1 MSIFTKTFVRVL
13 LVFVVFSASAQ
24 DEGFIYGKVYTID
37 NKVYEGPIRW
47 GKEEVYWT
55 DIFNAGKERNQN
67 LRYLS
72 SRDRDRLDDRQNTW
86 SNWNNGNWYRWFGN
100 WGNDRNN
107 YNNNNYDNDYEHQF
121 ACQFG
126 EIKTIIPAGRKYVDL
141 EMQNG
146 DKISLKGEGYN
157 DVGEEIR
164 IMDPEMGELDMSWGR
179 IRKIEF
185 MKTPKTLSNRFG
197 TPLYGKVEAFGET
210 FTGYIQWDH
219 DERLSTDK
227 LDGDADDGNISLEF
241 SKIVSIERRGGRS
254 SVKMK
259 SGRELVMDGSND
271 VDSGNRGIIIMS
283 KEMIAI
289 DVPWRE
295 FDKVTFSEPSG
306 SLATYDQFV
315 NQKSLSGSVVTK
327 DGKTLTGKIVFDL
340 DEEFNYELLQ
350 GKQGDFEVIT
360 PFRDIKIIEP
370 ISDYRCNIELKSGK
384 KIRLDDAQDVNER
397 NQGVLIFADNKGEPS
412 YLLWEDVKTI
422 EFN

>member
-1 MSIFTKTFVRVL
+1 MRLFTKTCL
-13 LVFVVFSASAQ
+13 LMLTALVAFSANAQ

-72 SRDRDRLDDRQNTW
+72 SRDRDKLDDRQSVWT
-86 SNWNNGNWYRWFGN
+86 NWNNGNWYRWFGN
-100 WGNDRNN
+100 WGDRRND
-107 YNNNNYDNDYEHQF
+107 YDNDYEHQF

-126 EIKTIIPAGRKYVDL
+126 EIKAIIPSGRKYVDL

-146 DKISLKGEGYN
+146 DKVSLKGEGYN

-164 IMDPEMGELDMSWGR
+164 IMDPEMGDLDMDWGR

-197 TPLYGKVEAFGET
+197 KPLYGKVEAFGET

-254 SVKMK
+254 IVKLK
-259 SGRELVMDGSND
+259 SGRELTMEGSND
-271 VDSGNRGIIIMS
+271 VDNGNRGVIIMN
-283 KEMIAI
+283 KDMIAV

-295 FDKVTFSEPSG
+295 FDKVTFTEPSG
-306 SLATYDQFV
+306 SLASYDQFTA
-315 NQKSLSGSVVTK
+315 QKPLSGSVVTK
-327 DGKTLTGKIVFDL
+327 DGKSLTGKIVFDL
-340 DEEFNYELLQ
+340 DEESTYELLQ

-360 PFRDIKIIEP
+360 PFRDIKRVEP
-370 ISDYRCNIELKSGK
+370 ISDYRCRIELKSGK
-384 KIRLDDAQDVNER
+384 NITLEDAQDVNER
-397 NQGVLIFADNKGEPS
+397 NQGVLVFANAKSDPV
-412 YLLWEDVKTI
+412 YILWEDVKSI
-422 EFN
+422 DFN

>member
-1 MSIFTKTFVRVL
+1 MRLFTKTCVL
-13 LVFVVFSASAQ
+13 MLTTLVVFNANAQ

-72 SRDRDRLDDRQNTW
+72 SRDRDKLDDRQSTW
-86 SNWNNGNWYRWFGN
+86 DNWNNGNWYRWFSN
-100 WGNDRNN
+100 WGDKRND
-107 YNNNNYDNDYEHQF
+107 YDNDYEHQF

-126 EIKTIIPAGRKYVDL
+126 EIKSITPSGRKYVDL

-146 DKISLKGEGYN
+146 DKVSLKGEGYN
-157 DVGEEIR
+157 DVGGEIR
-164 IMDPEMGELDMSWGR
+164 IMDPEMGDLDMDWGR

-254 SVKMK
+254 IVKLK
-259 SGRELVMDGSND
+259 SGRELTMEGSND
-271 VDSGNRGIIIMS
+271 VDNGNRGVIIMN
-283 KEMIAI
+283 KDMIAV

-306 SLATYDQFV
+306 SLASYDLFAT
-315 NQKSLSGSVVTK
+315 QKQLSGSVVTK
-327 DGKTLTGKIVFDL
+327 DGKSLTGKIVFDL
-340 DEEFNYELLQ
+340 DEESTYELLQ

-360 PFRDIKIIEP
+360 PFRDVKRVEP
-370 ISDYRCNIELKSGK
+370 ISDHRCSIELKSGK
-384 KIRLDDAQDVNER
+384 KITLEDAQDVNDR
-397 NQGVLIFADNKGEPS
+397 NQGVLVFANAKSDPV
-412 YLLWEDVKTI
+412 YVLWEDVKSI
-422 EFN
+422 DFN

>member
-1 MSIFTKTFVRVL
+1 MRLFTKTCL
-13 LVFVVFSASAQ
+13 LMLTALVVFSANAQ

-37 NKVYEGPIRW
+37 DKVYEGPIRW

-72 SRDRDRLDDRQNTW
+72 SRDRDKLDDRQNTW
-86 SNWNNGNWYRWFGN
+86 DNWNNGNWYRWFGS
-100 WGNDRNN
+100 WGDKRND
-107 YNNNNYDNDYEHQF
+107 YDNDYEHQF

-126 EIKTIIPAGRKYVDL
+126 EIKTIIPSGRKYVDL

-146 DKISLKGEGYN
+146 DKVSLKGEGYN

-164 IMDPEMGELDMSWGR
+164 IMDPEMGDLDMDWGR

-197 TPLYGKVEAFGET
+197 KPLYGKVEAFGET

-254 SVKMK
+254 IVKLK
-259 SGRELVMDGSND
+259 SGRELTMDGSND
-271 VDSGNRGIIIMS
+271 VDNGNRGVIIMN
-283 KEMIAI
+283 KDMIAV

-295 FDKVTFSEPSG
+295 FDKVTFSEPAG
-306 SLATYDQFV
+306 SLASYDQFAT
-315 NQKSLSGSVVTK
+315 QKPLSGSVVTK
-327 DGKTLTGKIVFDL
+327 DGKSLTGKIVFDL
-340 DEEFNYELLQ
+340 DEESTYELLQ

-360 PFRDIKIIEP
+360 PFRDIKRVEP
-370 ISDYRCNIELKSGK
+370 ISDYRCRIELKSGK
-384 KIRLDDAQDVNER
+384 NITLEDAQDVNER
-397 NQGVLIFADNKGEPS
+397 NQGVLVFANAKSDPV
-412 YLLWEDVKTI
+412 YVLWEDVKSI
-422 EFN
+422 DFN

>member
-1 MSIFTKTFVRVL
+1 MRLFTKTFAL
-13 LVFVVFSASAQ
+13 MLTALVALNASAQ

-37 NKVYEGPIRW
+37 DKVYEGPIRW

-72 SRDRDRLDDRQNTW
+72 SRDRDKLDDRQNTW
-86 SNWNNGNWYRWFGN
+86 ENWNNGNWYRWFGN
-100 WGNDRNN
+100 WGDRRND
-107 YNNNNYDNDYEHQF
+107 YDNDYEHQF

-126 EIKTIIPAGRKYVDL
+126 EIKSIIPSGRKYVDL

-146 DKISLKGEGYN
+146 DKVSLKGEGYN

-164 IMDPEMGELDMSWGR
+164 IMDPEMGELDMSWSR

-185 MKTPKTLSNRFG
+185 MKTPKTLNNRFG
-197 TPLYGKVEAFGET
+197 KPLYGKVEAFGET

-227 LDGDADDGNISLEF
+227 LDGDADDGNLSLEF

-254 SVKMK
+254 IVKMK
-259 SGRELVMDGSND
+259 SGREVAMEGSND
-271 VDSGNRGIIIMS
+271 VDRGNRGIIIMN
-283 KEMIAI
+283 KDMIAV

-295 FDKVTFSEPSG
+295 FDKVTFSEPIG
-306 SLATYDQFV
+306 SLASYDQFSS
-315 NQKSLSGSVVTK
+315 QKALSGSVVTK
-327 DGKTLTGKIVFDL
+327 DGKSLSGKIVFDL
-340 DEEFNYELLQ
+340 DEESTYELLQ

-360 PFRDIKIIEP
+360 PFRDIKRVEP
-370 ISDYRCNIELKSGK
+370 ISDYRCSVELKSGK
-384 KIRLDDAQDVNER
+384 KITLEDAQDVNDR
-397 NQGVLIFADNKGEPS
+397 NQGVLVFANAKSDPV
-412 YLLWEDVKTI
+412 YVLWEDVKSI
-422 EFN
+422 DFN

>member
-1 MSIFTKTFVRVL
+1 MKTSTKSLAF
-13 LVFVVFSASAQ
+13 VFVALAFFSASAQ

-37 NKVYEGPIRW
+37 DKVYEGPIRW
-47 GKEEVYWT
+47 GKEEVYWS
-55 DIFNAGKERNQN
+55 DIFNASKERNQN

-72 SRDRDRLDDRQNTW
+72 SKDRDRLDDRQNTW

-100 WGNDRNN
+100 WGDRRND
-107 YNNNNYDNDYEHQF
+107 YDNDYEHQF

-126 EIKTIIPAGRKYVDL
+126 EIKTITPAGRKYVDL

-164 IMDPEMGELDMSWGR
+164 IMDPEMGELDMGWGR

-185 MKTPKTLSNRFG
+185 LRTPKSLANRFG
-197 TPLYGKVEAFGET
+197 KPLYGTVEAFGEK

-241 SKIVSIERRGGRS
+241 SKISSIERRGGRS
-254 SVKMK
+254 VVKMK

-271 VDSGNRGIIIMS
+271 VDSGNRGVIIMS

-295 FDKVTFSEPSG
+295 FDKVTFSEPAG
-306 SLATYDQFV
+306 SLASYDQFA
-315 NQKSLSGSVVTK
+315 NQKSLDGIVVTK
-327 DGKTLTGKIVFDL
+327 DGKTLSGKIVFDL
-340 DEEFNYELLQ
+340 DEESSYELLQ
-350 GKQGDFEVIT
+350 GKQGEFELT
-360 PFRDIKIIEP
+360 TSFRDVKMIEP
-370 ISDYRCNIELKSGK
+370 ISNYRCNIELKSGK
-384 KIRLDDAQDVNER
+384 KIRLEDAQDVNDR
-397 NQGVLIFADNKGEPS
+397 NQGVLIFAGKKEEAS
-412 YLLWEDVKTI
+412 YVLWEDVKTI

>member
-1 MSIFTKTFVRVL
+1 MRLFTKTCVL
-13 LVFVVFSASAQ
+13 ILTVLVVFSANAQ

-72 SRDRDRLDDRQNTW
+72 SRDRDKLDDRQNTW
-86 SNWNNGNWYRWFGN
+86 DNWNNNNWYRWFGN
-100 WGNDRNN
+100 WGDKRND
-107 YNNNNYDNDYEHQF
+107 YDNDYEHQF

-126 EIKTIIPAGRKYVDL
+126 EIKAIIPSGRKYVDL

-146 DKISLKGEGYN
+146 DKVSLKGEGYN
-157 DVGEEIR
+157 DVGGEIR
-164 IMDPEMGELDMSWGR
+164 IMDPEMGDLDMDWGR

-197 TPLYGKVEAFGET
+197 IPLYGKVEAFGET

-254 SVKMK
+254 IVKLK
-259 SGRELVMDGSND
+259 SGRELTMEGSND
-271 VDSGNRGIIIMS
+271 VDNGNRGVIIMN
-283 KEMIAI
+283 KDMIAV

-306 SLATYDQFV
+306 SLASYDQFAT
-315 NQKSLSGSVVTK
+315 QKPLSGSVVTK
-327 DGKTLTGKIVFDL
+327 DGKSLTGKIVFDL
-340 DEEFNYELLQ
+340 DEESTYELLQ
-350 GKQGDFEVIT
+350 GKQGDFEVTT
-360 PFRDIKIIEP
+360 PFRDVKRLEP
-370 ISDYRCNIELKSGK
+370 ISDYRCSIELKSGN
-384 KIRLDDAQDVNER
+384 KITLEDAQDVNDR
-397 NQGVLIFADNKGEPS
+397 NQGVLVFANAKSDPV
-412 YLLWEDVKTI
+412 YVLWEDVKSI
-422 EFN
+422 DFN

>member
-1 MSIFTKTFVRVL
+1 MRLFTKTCVL
-13 LVFVVFSASAQ
+13 MLTALVVFNANAQ

-72 SRDRDRLDDRQNTW
+72 SRDRDKLDDRQSVWTSWNN
-86 SNWNNGNWYRWFGN
+86 SNWFNWFGN
-100 WGNDRNN
+100 WGDKRND
-107 YNNNNYDNDYEHQF
+107 YDNDYEHQF

-126 EIKTIIPAGRKYVDL
+126 EIKAIIPSGRKYVDL

-146 DKISLKGEGYN
+146 DKVSLKGEGYN
-157 DVGEEIR
+157 DMGEEIR
-164 IMDPEMGELDMSWGR
+164 IMDPEMGDLDMDWGR

-197 TPLYGKVEAFGET
+197 KPLYGKVEAFGET

-241 SKIVSIERRGGRS
+241 SKIASIERRGGRS
-254 SVKMK
+254 IVKLK
-259 SGRELVMDGSND
+259 SGRELTMDGSND
-271 VDSGNRGIIIMS
+271 VDSGNRGVIIMN
-283 KEMIAI
+283 KDMIAV

-295 FDKVTFSEPSG
+295 FDKVTFSEPAG
-306 SLATYDQFV
+306 SLASYDQFAT
-315 NQKSLSGSVVTK
+315 QKPLSGSVVTK
-327 DGKTLTGKIVFDL
+327 DGKSLTGKIVFDL
-340 DEEFNYELLQ
+340 DEESTYELLQ

-360 PFRDIKIIEP
+360 PFRDIKRLEP
-370 ISDYRCNIELKSGK
+370 ISDYRCRIELKSGK
-384 KIRLDDAQDVNER
+384 NITLEDAQDVNER
-397 NQGVLIFADNKGEPS
+397 NQGVLVFANAKSDPV
-412 YLLWEDVKTI
+412 YILWEDVKSI
-422 EFN
+422 DFN

>member
-1 MSIFTKTFVRVL
+1 MRLFTKTCVL
-13 LVFVVFSASAQ
+13 ILTALVVFSANAQ
-24 DEGFIYGKVYTID
+24 DEGFIYGRVYTID

-72 SRDRDRLDDRQNTW
+72 SRDRDKLDDRQSVWT
-86 SNWNNGNWYRWFGN
+86 NWNNGNWYRWFGN
-100 WGNDRNN
+100 WGDRRND
-107 YNNNNYDNDYEHQF
+107 YDNDYEHQF

-126 EIKTIIPAGRKYVDL
+126 EIKAIIPSGRKYVDL

-146 DKISLKGEGYN
+146 DKVSLKGEGYN

-164 IMDPEMGELDMSWGR
+164 IMDPEMGDLDMDWGR

-197 TPLYGKVEAFGET
+197 KPLYGKVEAFGET

-254 SVKMK
+254 IVKLK
-259 SGRELVMDGSND
+259 SGRELTMEGSND
-271 VDSGNRGIIIMS
+271 VDSGNRGVIIMN
-283 KEMIAI
+283 KDMIAV

-295 FDKVTFSEPSG
+295 FDKVTFSEPAG
-306 SLATYDQFV
+306 SLASYDQFAA
-315 NQKSLSGSVVTK
+315 QKPLSGSVVTK
-327 DGKTLTGKIVFDL
+327 YGKSLTGKIVFDL
-340 DEEFNYELLQ
+340 DEESTYELLQ

-360 PFRDIKIIEP
+360 PFRDIKRVEP
-370 ISDYRCNIELKSGK
+370 ISDYRCRIELKSGK
-384 KIRLDDAQDVNER
+384 NITLEDAQDVNER
-397 NQGVLIFADNKGEPS
+397 NQGVLVFANAKSDPI
-412 YLLWEDVKTI
+412 YVLWEDVKSI
-422 EFN
+422 DFN

>member
-1 MSIFTKTFVRVL
+1 MRLFTKTCVL
-13 LVFVVFSASAQ
+13 MLTALVVFNANAQ

-100 WGNDRNN
+100 WGDRRND
-107 YNNNNYDNDYEHQF
+107 YDNDYEHQF

-126 EIKTIIPAGRKYVDL
+126 EIKSIIPSGRKYVDL

-146 DKISLKGEGYN
+146 DKVSLKGEGYN

-164 IMDPEMGELDMSWGR
+164 IMDPEMGELDMAWGR

-185 MKTPKTLSNRFG
+185 MKTPKVLSNRFG
-197 TPLYGKVEAFGET
+197 VPLYGKVEAFGET

-254 SVKMK
+254 LVKMK

-295 FDKVTFSEPSG
+295 FDKVTFSESSG
-306 SLATYDQFV
+306 SLATYDQFA

-327 DGKTLTGKIVFDL
+327 EGKTLSGKIVFDL

-360 PFRDIKIIEP
+360 PFRDIKLIEP
-370 ISDYRCNIELKSGK
+370 VSDYRCSIELKSGK
-384 KIRLDDAQDVNER
+384 KIRLEDAQDVNER
-397 NQGVLIFADNKGEPS
+397 NQGVLIFVGNKGEPS
-412 YLLWEDVKTI
+412 YVLWEDVKTI

>member
-1 MSIFTKTFVRVL
+1 MTIFTKTFMCML
-13 LVFVVFSASAQ
+13 LIFIGLSASAQ

-86 SNWNNGNWYRWFGN
+86 SNWNNGNWNRWFGN
-100 WGNDRNN
+100 WSNDRNN
-107 YNNNNYDNDYEHQF
+107 NRYDNDYEHQF
-121 ACQFG
+121 SCQFG

-146 DKISLKGEGYN
+146 DRISLKGEGYN

-164 IMDPEMGELDMSWGR
+164 IMDPEMGELDMGWGR

-197 TPLYGKVEAFGET
+197 APLYGKVEAFGET

-254 SVKMK
+254 LVKMK

-271 VDSGNRGIIIMS
+271 VDNGNRGIIIMS

-315 NQKSLSGSVVTK
+315 NQNPLDGSVTTK
-327 DGKTLTGKIVFDL
+327 DGKTLSGKIVFDL
-340 DEEFNYELLQ
+340 DEENNYELLQ
-350 GKQGDFEVIT
+350 GKQGDFELT
-360 PFRDIKIIEP
+360 TAFREIKKVEP
-370 ISDYRCNIELKSGK
+370 ISGYRCSIELKSGK
-384 KIRLDDAQDVNER
+384 TITLDDAQDVNER
-397 NQGVLIFADNKGEPS
+397 NQGVLVFADKKSEPS
-412 YLLWEDVKTI
+412 YVPWEDVKNI
-422 EFN
+422 VFK

>member
-1 MSIFTKTFVRVL
+1 MRSFTNTAALIFITLIAFQ
-13 LVFVVFSASAQ
+13 ANAQ

-72 SRDRDRLDDRQNTW
+72 SRDRDRLDDRQSIWT
-86 SNWNNGNWYRWFGN
+86 NWNNGNWYRWFGN
-100 WGNDRNN
+100 WGDKRND
-107 YNNNNYDNDYEHQF
+107 YDNDYEHQF

-126 EIKTIIPAGRKYVDL
+126 EIKSITPSGRKYVDL

-146 DKISLKGEGYN
+146 DKVSLKGEGYN

-164 IMDPEMGELDMSWGR
+164 IMDPEMGDLDMDWGR

-254 SVKMK
+254 IVKLK
-259 SGRELVMDGSND
+259 SGRELTMDGSND
-271 VDSGNRGIIIMS
+271 VDNGNRGIIIMN
-283 KEMIAI
+283 KDMIAV

-295 FDKVTFSEPSG
+295 FDKVTFSEPTG
-306 SLATYDQFV
+306 SLASYDQFGS
-315 NQKSLSGSVVTK
+315 QKSLSGSVVTK
-327 DGKTLTGKIVFDL
+327 DGKSLTGKIVFDL
-340 DEEFNYELLQ
+340 DEESTYELLQ

-360 PFRDIKIIEP
+360 PFRDIKRIEP
-370 ISDYRCNIELKSGK
+370 LSDYRCSIELKSGK
-384 KIRLDDAQDVNER
+384 KIKLEDAQDVNDR
-397 NQGVLIFADNKGEPS
+397 NQGVLVFAGAKSEPV
-412 YLLWEDVKTI
+412 YVLWEEVKSI
-422 EFN
+422 DFN

>member
-1 MSIFTKTFVRVL
+1 MRLFTKTGVL
-13 LVFVVFSASAQ
+13 ILTVLVVFSANAQ

-72 SRDRDRLDDRQNTW
+72 SRDRDKLDDRQSTW
-86 SNWNNGNWYRWFGN
+86 TNWNNGNWYRWFGN
-100 WGNDRNN
+100 WGDRRNDF
-107 YNNNNYDNDYEHQF
+107 DNDYEHQF

-126 EIKTIIPAGRKYVDL
+126 EIKAIIPSGRKYVDL

-146 DKISLKGEGYN
+146 DKVSLKGEGYN

-164 IMDPEMGELDMSWGR
+164 IMDPEMGDLDMDWGR

-254 SVKMK
+254 IVKLK
-259 SGRELVMDGSND
+259 SGRELTMEGSND
-271 VDSGNRGIIIMS
+271 VDNGNRGIIIMN
-283 KEMIAI
+283 KDMIAV

-295 FDKVTFSEPSG
+295 FDKVTFSEPSA
-306 SLATYDQFV
+306 SLASYDQFAT
-315 NQKSLSGSVVTK
+315 QKPLSGSVLTK
-327 DGKTLTGKIVFDL
+327 DGKSLTGKIVFDL
-340 DEEFNYELLQ
+340 DEESTYELLQ

-360 PFRDIKIIEP
+360 PFRDIKRLEP
-370 ISDYRCNIELKSGK
+370 ISDYRCSIELKSGK
-384 KIRLDDAQDVNER
+384 KITLEDAQDVNDR
-397 NQGVLIFADNKGEPS
+397 NQGVLVFANAKSDPV
-412 YLLWEDVKTI
+412 YVLWEDVKSI
-422 EFN
+422 DFN

>member
-1 MSIFTKTFVRVL
+1 MRLFTKTCL
-13 LVFVVFSASAQ
+13 LMLAALVVFSANAQ

-72 SRDRDRLDDRQNTW
+72 SRDRDKLDDRQNTW
-86 SNWNNGNWYRWFGN
+86 DNWNNGNWYRWFGS
-100 WGNDRNN
+100 WGDKRND
-107 YNNNNYDNDYEHQF
+107 YDNDYEHQF

-126 EIKTIIPAGRKYVDL
+126 EIKTIIPSGRKYVDL

-146 DKISLKGEGYN
+146 DKVSLKGEGYN

-164 IMDPEMGELDMSWGR
+164 IMDPEMGDLDMVWGR

-197 TPLYGKVEAFGET
+197 KPLYGKVEAFGET

-254 SVKMK
+254 IVKLK
-259 SGRELVMDGSND
+259 SGRELTMDGSND
-271 VDSGNRGIIIMS
+271 VDNGNRGVIIMN
-283 KEMIAI
+283 KDMIAV

-295 FDKVTFSEPSG
+295 FDKVTFSEPAG
-306 SLATYDQFV
+306 SLASYDQFAT
-315 NQKSLSGSVVTK
+315 QKPLSGSVVTK
-327 DGKTLTGKIVFDL
+327 DGKSLTGKIVFDL
-340 DEEFNYELLQ
+340 DEESTYELLQ

-360 PFRDIKIIEP
+360 PFRDIKRVEP
-370 ISDYRCNIELKSGK
+370 ISDYRCRIELKSGK
-384 KIRLDDAQDVNER
+384 NITLEDAQDVNER
-397 NQGVLIFADNKGEPS
+397 NQGVLVFANAKSDPV
-412 YLLWEDVKTI
+412 YVLWEDVKSI
-422 EFN
+422 DFN

>member
-1 MSIFTKTFVRVL
+1 MRLFTKTCL
-13 LVFVVFSASAQ
+13 LMLAALVVFSANAQ

-72 SRDRDRLDDRQNTW
+72 SRDRDKLDDRQNTW
-86 SNWNNGNWYRWFGN
+86 DNWNNGNWYRWFGS
-100 WGNDRNN
+100 WGDKRND
-107 YNNNNYDNDYEHQF
+107 YDNDYEHQF

-126 EIKTIIPAGRKYVDL
+126 EIKTIIPSGRKYVDL

-146 DKISLKGEGYN
+146 DKVSLKGEGYN

-164 IMDPEMGELDMSWGR
+164 IMDPEMGDLDMDWGR

-197 TPLYGKVEAFGET
+197 KPLYGKVEAFGET

-254 SVKMK
+254 IVKLK
-259 SGRELVMDGSND
+259 SGRELTMDGSND
-271 VDSGNRGIIIMS
+271 VDNGNRGVIIMN
-283 KEMIAI
+283 KDMIAV

-295 FDKVTFSEPSG
+295 FDKVTFSEPAG
-306 SLATYDQFV
+306 SLASYDQFAT
-315 NQKSLSGSVVTK
+315 QKPLSGSVVTK
-327 DGKTLTGKIVFDL
+327 DGKSLTGKIVFDL
-340 DEEFNYELLQ
+340 DEESTYELLQ

-360 PFRDIKIIEP
+360 PFRDIKRVEP
-370 ISDYRCNIELKSGK
+370 ISDYRCRIELKSGK
-384 KIRLDDAQDVNER
+384 NITLEDAQDVNER
-397 NQGVLIFADNKGEPS
+397 NQGVLVFANAKSDPV
-412 YLLWEDVKTI
+412 YVLWEDVKSI
-422 EFN
+422 DFN

>member
-1 MSIFTKTFVRVL
+1 MRLFTKTFAL
-13 LVFVVFSASAQ
+13 MLTALVSINANAQ

-37 NKVYEGPIRW
+37 DKVYEGPIRW

-72 SRDRDRLDDRQNTW
+72 SRDRDKLDDRQNTW
-86 SNWNNGNWYRWFGN
+86 DNWNHGNWYRWFGS
-100 WGNDRNN
+100 WGDKRND
-107 YNNNNYDNDYEHQF
+107 YDNDYEHQF

-126 EIKTIIPAGRKYVDL
+126 DIKTIIPSGRKYVDL

-146 DKISLKGEGYN
+146 DKVSLKGEGYN

-164 IMDPEMGELDMSWGR
+164 IMDPEMGDLDMDWGR

-197 TPLYGKVEAFGET
+197 KPLYGKVEAFGET

-254 SVKMK
+254 IVKLK
-259 SGRELVMDGSND
+259 SGRELTMDGSND
-271 VDSGNRGIIIMS
+271 VDSGNRGVIIMN
-283 KEMIAI
+283 KDMIAV

-295 FDKVTFSEPSG
+295 FDKVTFSEPAG
-306 SLATYDQFV
+306 SLASYDQFAT
-315 NQKSLSGSVVTK
+315 QKPLSGSVVTK
-327 DGKTLTGKIVFDL
+327 DGKSLTGKIVFDL
-340 DEEFNYELLQ
+340 DEESTYELLQ

-360 PFRDIKIIEP
+360 PFRDIKRVEP
-370 ISDYRCNIELKSGK
+370 ISDYRCRIELKSGK
-384 KIRLDDAQDVNER
+384 NITLEDAQDVNER
-397 NQGVLIFADNKGEPS
+397 NQGVLVFANAKSDPV
-412 YLLWEDVKTI
+412 YVLWEDVKSI
-422 EFN
+422 DFN

>member
-1 MSIFTKTFVRVL
+1 MRLFTKTCL
-13 LVFVVFSASAQ
+13 LMLTALVVFSANAQ

-72 SRDRDRLDDRQNTW
+72 SRDRDRLDDRQSVWT
-86 SNWNNGNWYRWFGN
+86 NWNNGNWYRWFGN
-100 WGNDRNN
+100 WGDKQND
-107 YNNNNYDNDYEHQF
+107 YDNDYEHQF
-121 ACQFG
+121 ACQLG
-126 EIKTIIPAGRKYVDL
+126 EIKTIIPSGRKYVDL

-146 DKISLKGEGYN
+146 DKVSLKGEGYN

-164 IMDPEMGELDMSWGR
+164 IMDPEMGDLDMDWGR

-197 TPLYGKVEAFGET
+197 KPLYGKVEAFGET

-254 SVKMK
+254 IVKLK
-259 SGRELVMDGSND
+259 SGRELTMGGSND
-271 VDSGNRGIIIMS
+271 VDRGWFLYKS
-283 KEMIAI
+283 
-289 DVPWRE
+289 PSPRE
-295 FDKVTFSEPSG
+295 
-306 SLATYDQFV
+306 
-315 NQKSLSGSVVTK
+315 
-327 DGKTLTGKIVFDL
+327 
-340 DEEFNYELLQ
+340 
-350 GKQGDFEVIT
+350 
-360 PFRDIKIIEP
+360 
-370 ISDYRCNIELKSGK
+370 
-384 KIRLDDAQDVNER
+384 
-397 NQGVLIFADNKGEPS
+397 
-412 YLLWEDVKTI
+412 
-422 EFN
+422 

>member
-1 MSIFTKTFVRVL
+1 MQTITKSLAF
-13 LVFVVFSASAQ
+13 VFVALAFFNANAQ

-37 NKVYEGPIRW
+37 DKVYEGPIRW
-47 GKEEVYWT
+47 GKEEVYWA

-72 SRDRDRLDDRQNTW
+72 SKDRDRLDDRQNTW

-100 WGNDRNN
+100 WGDRRND
-107 YNNNNYDNDYEHQF
+107 YDNDYEHQF

-126 EIKTIIPAGRKYVDL
+126 EIKTIVPSGRKYVDL

-164 IMDPEMGELDMSWGR
+164 IMDPEMGELEMSWGR

-185 MKTPKTLSNRFG
+185 LKTPKSLANRFG
-197 TPLYGKVEAFGET
+197 KPLYGTVEAFGEK

-227 LDGDADDGNISLEF
+227 LDGDAEDGNISLEF
-241 SKIVSIERRGGRS
+241 SKITSIERRGGRS
-254 SVKMK
+254 LVKMK

-295 FDKVTFSEPSG
+295 FDKVTFSEPAG
-306 SLATYDQFV
+306 SLASYDQFA
-315 NQKSLSGSVVTK
+315 NQKSLDGIVVTK
-327 DGKTLTGKIVFDL
+327 DGRTLSGKIIFDL
-340 DEEFNYELLQ
+340 DEESNYELLQ
-350 GKQGDFEVIT
+350 GKQGEFELT
-360 PFRDIKIIEP
+360 TSFRDIKMIEP
-370 ISDYRCNIELKSGK
+370 INDYRCNIELKSGK
-384 KIRLDDAQDVNER
+384 KIRLEDAQDVNDR
-397 NQGVLIFADNKGEPS
+397 NQGVLIFAGKKEEAS
-412 YLLWEDVKTI
+412 YVPWEDVKTI
-422 EFN
+422 DFN